1 MNCYLSSLLGSSLL
15 FASFYT
21 SYSSKAEMN
30 KFKNKISSKSVKKY
44 NEIIKERSKI
54 YIFGLII
61 GVVLVFIMKN
71 RLNLTNKFHKL
82 ATYTLIIFMTAV
94 LFYTLSPK
102 SDYMLNHINNNKESK
117 AWLEIYKNMKHKY
130 ITGIILGG
138 VASIPLANAF
148 C

>member
-21 SYSSKAEMN
+21 SYSSKSEMK
-30 KFKNKISSKSVKKY
+30 KFKSKISSESIKKY

-61 GVVLVFIMKN
+61 GVTTVLILKN
-71 RLNLTNKFHKL
+71 ILRFKNKLHKL
-82 ATYTLIIFMTAV
+82 TTYSFIIFMTAIIY
-94 LFYTLSPK
+94 YTLSPK
-102 SDYMLNHINNNKESK
+102 SDYMLNHINNNNESK

-138 VASIPLANAF
+138 IASIPLANTF